1 MNRLIPHRIIVLACI
16 LMLPLAAFA
25 QLPSPTYGWNLG
37 NTLEPPSGEGT
48 WGPAATQNL
57 INAVANAGF
66 NTVRLPVAW
75 DSHANQSTY
84 VIDSAWM
91 ARVKQV
97 VDWCVARNLY
107 VIINCHWDN
116 GWLENNITDSVN
128 PTINAKMQSY
138 WTQIAN
144 TFKNYDSRLIFAGAN
159 EPAVDTAAEMTTL
172 NAYYQTFINAVRATG
187 GNNSTRWL
195 AIQGPST
202 DIDYTDSLMNTLP
215 TDSASGRLMIEV
227 HYYSPYQFTL
237 MTADA
242 DWGKMFYFWGQAYH
256 HATRTDRN
264 ANWGE
269 EAYVNSQFE
278 KMRAKFIA
286 RGIPVI
292 IGEFQGFKRAVSS
305 DLTGTDYNLHV
316 ASRTFFHKTIVDTAN
331 SKGLKP
337 IYWDI
342 AGQMFDW
349 TTGATTDA
357 DNLRTLVG
365 GAALPPP
372 GTSNLTVSATS
383 LSLGASAGSTTF
395 SITSNVS
402 WTTSDD
408 QSWLTVTPASGS
420 NNATAT
426 VTATAN
432 TATTSRTGTVTV
444 TGSGIT
450 RTITVTQSGV
460 TSSNLTVSTTS
471 LSFGAAAGSASFSI
485 TSNVSWTTTD
495 NQSWITVTPASG
507 SNNAT
512 ATVTVTANT
521 ATASRSGTVT
531 VTGGSITRTI
541 TVTQAGTTGTT
552 ADTYQAE
559 SGTIAGGVTIDSN
572 NTGFNGTGF
581 ANFPAN
587 GGSLTFSNVDGNGG
601 GTKALQIRYA
611 LGITSSRTGTITVN
625 GTATNIT
632 FAPTGSWTTWNTLT
646 VNITLNNNSTNTI
659 RFASTG
665 SDLGNIDQIIVP

>member
-16 LMLPLAAFA
+16 FMLPLAAFA

-128 PTINAKMQSY
+128 STINAKMQSY

-159 EPAVDTAAEMTTL
+159 EPAVDTASEMTTL

-202 DIDYTDSLMNTLP
+202 DIDFTDSLMNTLP
-215 TDSASGRLMIEV
+215 TDSASGRLMVEV

-269 EAYVNSQFE
+269 EAYVTSQFE
-278 KMRAKFIA
+278 KMRTKFIS

-305 DLTGTDYNLHV
+305 DLTGADYNLHV

-372 GTSNLTVSATS
+372 GTSNLTVSTTS
-383 LSLGASAGSTTF
+383 LSLGASAASTTF

-402 WTTSDD
+402 WTTSDN
-408 QSWLTVTPASGS
+408 QSWLTVSPTSGS
-420 NNATAT
+420 NNATVT

-432 TATTSRTGTVTV
+432 TGTS
-444 TGSGIT
+444 
-450 RTITVTQSGV
+450 
-460 TSSNLTVSTTS
+460 
-471 LSFGAAAGSASFSI
+471 
-485 TSNVSWTTTD
+485 
-495 NQSWITVTPASG
+495 
-507 SNNAT
+507 
-512 ATVTVTANT
+512 
-521 ATASRSGTVT
+521 SRSGTVT
-531 VTGGSITRTI
+531 VTGGSLTRTI
-541 TVTQAGTTGTT
+541 TVTQAGATGTT

-559 SGTIAGGVTIDSN
+559 SGTLAGGVTIDSN
-572 NTGFNGTGF
+572 NTGFNGSGF
-581 ANFPAN
+581 ANFPAS

-611 LGITSSRTGTITVN
+611 LGVTASRTGTLTVN

-632 FAPTGSWTTWNTLT
+632 FPATGSWTTWNTLT
-646 VNITLNNNSTNTI
+646 VNITLNNNSSNTLK
-659 RFASTG
+659 FASTG
-665 SDLGNIDQIIVP
+665 ADLGNIDQIIVP